1 MYIKVDLF
9 KKISLVMTNLSYNI
23 KLLIL
28 INGRDIVYNTPCLF
42 IMYLY
47 NQSKDWQFSLDIFV
61 CPIQYDWIWPLF
73 FLIFVKVFLKL
84 LFF

>member
-47 NQSKDWQFSLDIFV
+47 NQSKDWQFSLDIIV
-61 CPIQYDWIWPLF
+61 CQFSMIKYGLYSSLF
-73 FLIFVKVFLKL
+73 L
-84 LFF
+84 LRFFWSSFFF